1 MDKDGFMDEV
11 EASVW
16 QGIYGQGYDARGDLF
31 IRLLVKA
38 GNHEFD
44 DEYLEL
50 AVEYGESAPQTERF
64 SVFYAW
70 YALAHGSYEVALEE
84 AQKAYGVRRVNGILW
99 KLLITCYKHFGKYM
113 QAVWYQGLCHKFY
126 QLPLELQCALSDKD
140 EYMARLSI
148 ALGFSEYAPLASR
161 RVYLAEGQPQNKM
174 SIFLGEPLYAMQG
187 TTEDAYW
194 PCVYSGCQGSLNDRG
209 GAVAAARDNA
219 EFVNYSAGDAVF
231 ELLRAVP
238 EKNVDFILPEG
249 ETWIV
254 PLSGTVD
261 KQEITFSS
269 GTGKPGKS
277 TWLGKHSYSFFRLDK
292 SASISSKDEMAVGR
306 TIRLGHSPARHKL
319 VLHIIVDALSW
330 VQAREDGYR
339 NVPNILEYFRQGVIF
354 NQNFSVCEY
363 TYPSLATIETGLY
376 PHHSQIFNEQAAV
389 ALAPEHVTLAEQMGK
404 LGYHCVNVQGVGN
417 GVFNSVTRGYEHLLV
432 NPYCLPAAEG
442 VERTIQQIEAFDECD
457 QFIFLHIMDAHP
469 WDVREYQ
476 VAWTAQTHMS
486 MADRLK
492 GMEKRQASVRLQCT
506 PFYME
511 ANRAGIRNL
520 DRSLGV
526 LFSYLQQHFA
536 EDEYVVELCS
546 DHGVSIYDKVPYIM
560 GDKQTG
566 AALMLRGA
574 GVPRRGFVDD
584 ELTSTLDI
592 YPIMSELCGFPLPEG
607 LDGNLP
613 AAFGGSKREYC
624 ISNTMFPKQTYK
636 MRLRMEKCQMD
647 LESKTEMYEDGTV
660 DLTGAHLWASRRDGR
675 PGGVTEVELARMLEI
690 VREHTASF
698 DNMGIQWPM
707 LQEDLR

>member
-1 MDKDGFMDEV
+1 MDKT

-31 IRLLVKA
+31 AKLLAKA
-38 GNHEFD
+38 GRHEFD

-50 AVEYGESAPQTERF
+50 AVEYGEASPQPERF

-70 YALAHGSYEVALEE
+70 YALAHGGYEVALAE
-84 AQKAYGVRRVNGILW
+84 AEKAFDVRRVNGIVW
-99 KLLITCYKHFGKYM
+99 KLLITCYTHFGKYM
-113 QAVWYQGLCHKFY
+113 QAVWFQGLCHKFY
-126 QLPLELQCALSDKD
+126 HLPLELKCALLNGD
-140 EYMARLSI
+140 EFLTRLSI
-148 ALGFSEYAPLASR
+148 ALGFSEYAPIASR
-161 RVYLAEGQPQNKM
+161 RVYMAEGQPQQKM

-187 TTEDAYW
+187 NAEDIYW

-209 GAVAAARDNA
+209 GAVAAVRENT
-219 EFVNYSAGDAVF
+219 EFVNYSAGDTVF
-231 ELLRAVP
+231 EMFKASP
-238 EKNVDFILPEG
+238 EKTVDFSLPEG
-249 ETWIV
+249 EAWIV
-254 PLSGTVD
+254 PLAGTVD
-261 KQEITFSS
+261 KQEITFSNA
-269 GTGKPGKS
+269 TDKPGKS
-277 TWLGKHSYSFFRLDK
+277 TWLGKHSYSFFRLDEPV
-292 SASISSKDEMAVGR
+292 SISSQAEMAVGR
-306 TIRLGHSPARHKL
+306 PIRLGHSPARHKL

-330 VQAREDGYR
+330 VQAREDNYE
-339 NVPNILEYFRQGVIF
+339 NVPNLLEFFRQGVIF

-376 PHHSQIFNEQAAV
+376 PHRSQIFNEQAAV
-389 ALAPEHVTLAEQMGK
+389 ALSSEHVTLAEQMGR

-417 GVFNSVTRGYEHLLV
+417 GVFNGVTRGYEHLLV

-457 QFIFLHIMDAHP
+457 QFIFLHIMDSHP
-469 WDVREYQ
+469 WDVRDYQ
-476 VAWTAQTHMS
+476 IAWTAQTHMS
-486 MADRLK
+486 MADRLE
-492 GMEKRQASVRLQCT
+492 GMEERQASVRLQCT
-506 PFYME
+506 PFYMA
-511 ANRAGIRNL
+511 ANRTGIRNL

-526 LFSYLQQHFA
+526 LFAYLQQHFA

-574 GVPRRGFVDD
+574 GVPSLGFVDD

-592 YPIMSELCGFPLPEG
+592 YPIMSKLCGFPLPEG

-636 MRLRMEKCQMD
+636 MRLRLENCQMD
-647 LESKTEMYEDGTV
+647 LESKSEMYQDGTV
-660 DLTGAHLWASRRDGR
+660 DLTEAHLWASRRDGR
-675 PGGVTEVELARMLEI
+675 PGGVTEAERARMLEI

-707 LQEDLR
+707 LQGEV